1 MPKSFFSTVTESTRG
16 VLAVALAAG
25 LWAGAAAIASSLFDR
40 GVEPIELVAARAV
53 VATVGFALIPAAW
66 SSGDRRGRH
75 SGRQKG
81 GAWVIA
87 LGLALAL
94 VNLAYYVAIERLAV
108 AVAIVLQY
116 SAPALV
122 VLWTTFVSRRRPS
135 GRVVIALV
143 AAMAGVVLVSE
154 VVAGELGRFDT
165 LGVAMGLAS
174 AILFASYTLLSE
186 RVERDYGPLNAVF
199 RAFATASL
207 VWLILLVPLGWPSA
221 LFESENILPILFV
234 GLAGT
239 LAPFSLYVWG
249 VSHIKSERA
258 SIAATLEPV
267 LAALFA
273 WLWLEESLSPAQIA
287 GGALVLGAVVALQ
300 VRRNALADAP
310 ARRPPPARP
319 DLPAARR

>member
-1 MPKSFFSTVTESTRG
+1 MPKSISTIVTDSARG
-16 VLAVALAAG
+16 VLAVALAAA
-25 LWAGAAAIASSLFDR
+25 LWAGAAAVASSLFDR

-66 SSGDRRGRH
+66 SSRGRREQTA
-75 SGRQKG
+75 GRQKVV
-81 GAWVIA
+81 WVVA

-122 VLWTTFVSRRRPS
+122 VLWTTFVARRRPS
-135 GRVVIALV
+135 GQVVIALV

-154 VVAGELGRFDT
+154 VVGGDLGSFDA

-186 RVERDYGPLNAVF
+186 RVERYYGPLNAVF
-199 RAFATASL
+199 RAFAIASL
-207 VWLILLVPLGWPSA
+207 VWIVFLVPRGWPSPF
-221 LFESENILPILFV
+221 LESENILPILFV

-249 VSHIKSERA
+249 VSHIRSERA

-273 WLWLEESLSPAQIA
+273 WLWLEESLSPVQIA
-287 GGALVLGAVVALQ
+287 GGALVLGAVLALQ
-300 VRRNALADAP
+300 VRRNALTGAP
-310 ARRPPPARP
+310 PKRPPPARP

>member
-1 MPKSFFSTVTESTRG
+1 MPKSSSSIVTESTRG

-25 LWAGAAAIASSLFDR
+25 LWAGAAAVASSLFDR
-40 GVEPIELVAARAV
+40 GVEPLELVAARAV
-53 VATVGFALIPAAW
+53 VATLGFALIPAAW
-66 SSGDRRGRH
+66 SSRGRREQRR
-75 SGRQKG
+75 GRQKG
-81 GAWVIA
+81 AWVVA

-154 VVAGELGRFDT
+154 VVGGDLGRFDA

-207 VWLILLVPLGWPSA
+207 VWIVFLVPRGWPSS
-221 LFESENILPILFV
+221 LFEGENVLPILFV

-300 VRRNALADAP
+300 VRRNALTDTP
-310 ARRPPPARP
+310 AKRPPPARP

>member
-1 MPKSFFSTVTESTRG
+1 MPKPISIIVPDSARG

-25 LWAGAAAIASSLFDR
+25 LWAGAAAVASSLFDR

-53 VATVGFALIPAAW
+53 VATFGFALIPAAW
-66 SSGDRRGRH
+66 SSGGRRGQRP
-75 SGRQKG
+75 GRQK
-81 GAWVIA
+81 VVCVVA

-135 GRVVIALV
+135 GRVVVALV

-154 VVAGELGRFDT
+154 VVGGHLGRFDA

-207 VWLILLVPLGWPSA
+207 VWTVFLALRGWPSS
-221 LFESENILPILFV
+221 LFENENILPILFV

-249 VSHIKSERA
+249 VSHLKSERA
-258 SIAATLEPV
+258 SIVATLEPV

-273 WLWLEESLSPAQIA
+273 WLWLKESLSAAQIA
-287 GGALVLGAVVALQ
+287 GGALVIGAVVALQ
-300 VRRNALADAP
+300 VRKNAPPDPPTTRPQPSPRDQP
-310 ARRPPPARP
+310 AVRR
-319 DLPAARR
+319 